1 MSKRS
6 AVWKY
11 FEKNNDGTSTCV
23 LCYKKLKTSGNTTNL
38 NGHLI
43 SMHKSIINQKT
54 HDSNKQDV
62 ADDPGE
68 AINTSVPNTDNVITL
83 PLPYQNF
90 KRQTNIKQSF
100 NNISTYTE
108 GGVKDSKITNLI
120 VYMISKDNQP
130 ISIVEDK
137 GFKLL
142 IKSLAPLYKMPSRR
156 NVSRKI
162 DVKYEALA
170 GIFKETLSISN
181 NFSLTTDIWTDIQTR
196 SYLGITVHFANTS
209 TFTLKSGI
217 LGVYDLSERHTSDY
231 IAVKLKEACFEW
243 EIPMNSVTAVIT
255 DGANNM
261 TKSIELAFGRNHQIP
276 CFAHTINLIAERSL
290 SNVAELTKLISNV
303 KSIVTWFKHSVVGS
317 DDLRKLTG
325 GDGKLIQEV
334 STRWNS
340 TFYMLQRFISLRP
353 FVNEILNKNIKAP
366 EMISAQSVLDITEVI
381 EVLKPLEAATREL
394 CGEFYVTSSVII
406 PMTHLLYNKINQTKT
421 TTIISSKLKVA
432 LLEQCQKR
440 FECIESVTQVAIAT
454 ILDPRFKKIY
464 FKSSIALSRALSIIS
479 DTLKTS
485 TDQVESIPQ
494 PDLTGT

>member
-38 NGHLI
+38 NGHLN

-83 PLPYQNF
+83 PPPYQNF

-120 VYMISKDNQP
+120 VYMISKYNQP

-137 GFKLL
+137 
-142 IKSLAPLYKMPSRR
+142 
-156 NVSRKI
+156 
-162 DVKYEALA
+162 
-170 GIFKETLSISN
+170 
-181 NFSLTTDIWTDIQTR
+181 DIWTDIQTR

-243 EIPMNSVTAVIT
+243 EIPMKSVTAVIT
-255 DGANNM
+255 DGAANM

-381 EVLKPLEAATREL
+381 EATREL
-394 CGEFYVTSSVII
+394 CVEFYVTSS
-406 PMTHLLYNKINQTKT
+406 
-421 TTIISSKLKVA
+421 
-432 LLEQCQKR
+432 
-440 FECIESVTQVAIAT
+440 
-454 ILDPRFKKIY
+454 IY

-485 TDQVESIPQ
+485 TDQVESIPE
-494 PDLTGT
+494 PDLTDQEQNTSDGFSLWDNHNGLMQQTNQECIETEIGYPSELCLYLKSNLANLSEKPLEVWHNMSTVYPNLSKLAIKYLSIVDTSVPSERLFSKAGSTLSTKRNRITCK